1 MDCKLQRCA
10 TFRRGV
16 IQMGDRSEI
25 PLPSSSYNLSVVL
38 IGVSHPGNLGAV
50 CRSILNYGFVQLRLV
65 DPRCDPDDIE
75 ARNRAKHAGRVLDQC
90 TTHATLAD
98 ATSDASLV
106 IGTSGKREIGTKT
119 NFRHFVYPW
128 ELAERLDGYSGNVS
142 LVFGEEG
149 KGMSTEDLAKCD
161 YLVTLPTW
169 EGYPIANLSHAVNAC
184 VYELHRSRVITRQ
197 GKEPGLPDVVPL
209 ERAIK
214 PELKKVLLQT
224 VKELSESLPGNDERR
239 QSFAQSLSRSIMRSM
254 PTQGE
259 ATRLIGG
266 LLDATTAIQYVD
278 GNEAWRS
285 QRRRKMSREEE

>member
-1 MDCKLQRCA
+1 
-10 TFRRGV
+10 
-16 IQMGDRSEI
+16 MGDRSEI

-75 ARNRAKHAGRVLDQC
+75 ARNR
-90 TTHATLAD
+90 
-98 ATSDASLV
+98 ASLV

>member
-1 MDCKLQRCA
+1 M
-10 TFRRGV
+10 
-16 IQMGDRSEI
+16 I
-25 PLPSSSYNLSVVL
+25 
-38 IGVSHPGNLGAV
+38 
-50 CRSILNYGFVQLRLV
+50 
-65 DPRCDPDDIE
+65 
-75 ARNRAKHAGRVLDQC
+75 
-90 TTHATLAD
+90 
-98 ATSDASLV
+98 
-106 IGTSGKREIGTKT
+106 TK
-119 NFRHFVYPW
+119 
-128 ELAERLDGYSGNVS
+128 
-142 LVFGEEG
+142 
-149 KGMSTEDLAKCD
+149 
-161 YLVTLPTW
+161 
-169 EGYPIANLSHAVNAC
+169 
-184 VYELHRSRVITRQ
+184 Q